1 MSALCASIRS
11 RNSRVMNRWW
21 SPNRPVN
28 ASVNAGIF
36 GRILGCTSSAIAAGS
51 CSPSINA
58 SSIARADTPVML
70 ETTEVSFT
78 PASSRS
84 FSSRCASRLRSRVMT
99 VRARVRSRSW
109 RIGGGG
115 TNEARTSPCA
125 PRSASHA
132 ASETSLLRP
141 GMFFT
146 ARALTS
152 ITSSSSSSR

>member
-11 RNSRVMNRWW
+11 RNSRVMNRWC

-70 ETTEVSFT
+70 DTFGFIRGACAKKVSKSTFRSICRCS
-78 PASSRS
+78 AGSS
-84 FSSRCASRLRSRVMT
+84 
-99 VRARVRSRSW
+99 
-109 RIGGGG
+109 
-115 TNEARTSPCA
+115 
-125 PRSASHA
+125 
-132 ASETSLLRP
+132 
-141 GMFFT
+141 
-146 ARALTS
+146 
-152 ITSSSSSSR
+152 